1 MKNIKNMKNNIME
14 EYKAL
19 NAQAI
24 EKIKNAIV
32 TPFTVEQ
39 AADSLKLEKQELLL
53 AYVRNSLDK
62 ENNEK
67 ILQAIELLKEQIEA
81 ADRHV
86 LNLRKEI
93 ENQVENKNL
102 SKEILAEIMTIESMN
117 AIQLKQLLTKIL

>member
-1 MKNIKNMKNNIME
+1 ME
-14 EYKAL
+14 EYEAL

-24 EKIKNAIV
+24 EKIKNSIV

-39 AADSLKLEKQELLL
+39 ATDTLKLEKQELLL
-53 AYVRNSLDK
+53 AYTRNPLDK

-67 ILQAIELLKEQIEA
+67 ILQAIELLKEQIIA

-93 ENQVENKNL
+93 ENQVKTKNL
-102 SKEILAEIMTIESMN
+102 SKEILAEIMTIESIN
-117 AIQLKQLLTKIL
+117 ANQLKQLLIKIL